1 MLPVVYFICMNG
13 AQKSRRDVNI
23 RETRQVWVFLIL
35 DGVLGVGCWV
45 CDRLLEAYEL
55 SSYLDN
61 SGLAQ
66 EHCLMS

>member
-1 MLPVVYFICMNG
+1 MHERSTEITERC
-13 AQKSRRDVNI
+13 KHTRDSPGVG
-23 RETRQVWVFLIL
+23 FL
-35 DGVLGVGCWV
+35 DLGGCFGCWV